1 MIFTAIGTLVA
12 GALFGGSLLA
22 ASLIAGGLAMA
33 AKLGINAYM
42 NRRKS
47 RKYSAV
53 QGEIQYGGDVPV
65 QTLFGI
71 GKTRGHRV
79 FYGKW
84 GSGNKFNGDVFL
96 LANGWCDGL
105 EPYVY
110 FYGSKQTLVERP
122 KIGNETAHYGVAG
135 YDNLISIRF
144 YDGRPG
150 QGVDQKLV
158 NDTRGLGRRWKESS
172 VGAGYTY
179 VVFEREFNVDKFDKG
194 RLEVEWVL
202 RGLRCYD
209 VRKDSSVAGGS
220 GPHRLGN
227 AATYEF
233 SKNPAVQRFN
243 YQIGLRGLISDRSLI
258 GEGKSIGQLDLSTY
272 VASMNVCDE
281 LRAGKTRYTCNLWV
295 TGDDDHTEVLREFE
309 DAMAGFALNRRGL
322 SGVLAGA
329 PQVPVMNIGPDDIPA
344 GREGEISRRKSAFD
358 LFNMMSGQFT
368 SPDSNWGAES
378 LKPIVVNADVSAD
391 GRRRQTSYD
400 FLQVTDADTAQY
412 LLNIRYRQQR
422 KGGKAKIPVSWRVGT
437 EAQEG
442 DWITYDGLTW
452 SVDEWQ
458 VSEDFRFSLVL
469 TETGADIYSEAG
481 IEPGPIVI
489 PPTEPFNPSLLATV
503 QNFNIEVGM
512 IKGAEGFEQ
521 PVVRFSWDPPDD
533 PTIKEVRFRYRVADE
548 FEIFEDQCT
557 EPEAGAYVTGKN
569 ILSGR
574 FYQGQ
579 ATITTVPDRF
589 KSWTPWKTTV
599 APTGMQ
605 SVIVQLEQMKGA
617 VKDVLK
623 NLTSTYDRMDD
634 LVEQLAAA
642 TAVGT
647 GQNILTS
654 AAVVKTTNALAASFL
669 EQSAKIEEVEGQ
681 IVATAGLLAGVQ
693 AQVDDVSASGLLS
706 MTGTTNPANG
716 VFSEVSISAR
726 ASKGGQTAKAA
737 QVYRVVEVNGQLVAE
752 NFLFANR
759 TYFVSETG
767 DVVEIPLAI
776 VNGEVLLKV
785 GRIATAYFDQLM
797 STNGKLVMR
806 GYGDFADIRM
816 FV

>member
-1 MIFTAIGTLVA
+1 MIFTFVGTLVA

-33 AKLGINAYM
+33 AKLGINYYM
-42 NRRKS
+42 NRQKS

-53 QGEIQYGGDVPV
+53 QGQIQYGGDVPV

-84 GSGNKFNGDVFL
+84 GSGNKFNGYVFL
-96 LANGWCDGL
+96 LANGWCNGL

-150 QGVDQKLV
+150 QGIDQKLV
-158 NDTRGLGRRWKESS
+158 NDTRGLGRKWKDTS
-172 VGAGYTY
+172 VGAGLTY

-209 VRKDSSVAGGS
+209 LRKDSSVAGGS
-220 GPHRLGN
+220 GLHRRN
-227 AATYEF
+227 NPATWEF
-233 SKNPAVQRFN
+233 SLNPAVHRLN
-243 YQIGLRGLISDRSLI
+243 YQLGLRGMVSDRTLI

-281 LRAGKTRYTCNLWV
+281 LRAGKTRYTCNVWV

-344 GREGEISRRKSAFD
+344 ERESEISYRKSAFD

-368 SPDSNWGAES
+368 SPESNWGAES

-437 EAQEG
+437 FVQEG

-469 TETGADIYSEAG
+469 TETGSDIYSEAG

-557 EPEAGAYVTGKN
+557 EPEAGEYVTGKN

-589 KSWTPWKTTV
+589 KSWTPWKTSV

-623 NLTSTYDRMDD
+623 NLTSTYDRVDD
-634 LVEQLAAA
+634 LLEQLAAA

-654 AAVVKTTNALAASFL
+654 AAIVKTTNALAASFI

-706 MTGTTNPANG
+706 MTGTTNPTSG
-716 VFSEVSISAR
+716 VFSEVSITAR

-737 QVYRVVEVNGQLVAE
+737 QVYRVVEVDGQLVAE
-752 NFLFANR
+752 NFMFANR

-767 DVVEIPLAI
+767 DVAEIPLAI
-776 VNGEVLLKV
+776 VDGEVLLKV
-785 GRIATAYFDQLM
+785 GRIAKAVFDQLE
-797 STNGKLVMR
+797 STNGKWVQR
-806 GYGDFADIRM
+806 GYGNLADLRI

>member
-1 MIFTAIGTLVA
+1 MIFTFVGTLVA

-122 KIGNETAHYGVAG
+122 KIGNEIAHYGVAG

-172 VGAGYTY
+172 VGSGYTY

-220 GPHRLGN
+220 GSHRLGN

-233 SKNPAVQRFN
+233 SENPAIQRFN

-344 GREGEISRRKSAFD
+344 GREGEISRRKSAFG

-378 LKPIVVNADVSAD
+378 LKPIKVNADISSD
-391 GRRRQTSYD
+391 KRPRQTSYD

-422 KGGKAKIPVSWRVGT
+422 KGGKANIPVSWRVGT
-437 EAQEG
+437 FVQEG
-442 DWITYDGLTW
+442 DWITFDGLTW

-469 TETGADIYSEAG
+469 TETGSDIYSEAG

-533 PTIKEVRFRYRVADE
+533 PTIKEVRFKYRVADE

-557 EPEAGAYVTGKN
+557 EPEAGEYVTGKN

-617 VKDVLK
+617 VKDVMK
-623 NLTSTYDRMDD
+623 SLTSTYDRMDD

-737 QVYRVVEVNGQLVAE
+737 QVYRVVEVDGQLVAE

>member
-84 GSGNKFNGDVFL
+84 GSGNKFNADVFL
-96 LANGWCDGL
+96 LANGWCDAL

-122 KIGNETAHYGVAG
+122 KIGNEVAHYGVAG

-172 VGAGYTY
+172 VAAGYTY

-233 SKNPAVQRFN
+233 TKNPAVQRFN

-281 LRAGKTRYTCNLWV
+281 LRAGKPRYTCNLWV

-329 PQVPVMNIGPDDIPA
+329 PQVPVMNIGPDDIPV

-378 LKPIVVNADVSAD
+378 LKPIVVNADVAAD

-437 EAQEG
+437 FVQEG

-458 VSEDFRFSLVL
+458 VGEDFRFSLVL
-469 TETGADIYSEAG
+469 TETGSDIYSEAG

-489 PPTEPFNPSLLATV
+489 PPTEPFNPSLLSTV

-521 PVVRFSWDPPDD
+521 PVVRFSWDPPED
-533 PTIKEVRFRYRVADE
+533 PTIKEVRFQYRIADE
-548 FEIFEDQCT
+548 FEIFEDLCT
-557 EPEAGAYVTGKN
+557 EPEAGEYVTGKN
-569 ILSGR
+569 VLSGR
-574 FYQGQ
+574 FYQGR

-589 KSWTPWKTTV
+589 KSWSPWKTTV

-623 NLTSTYDRMDD
+623 NLTSTYDRVDD
-634 LVEQLAAA
+634 LLEQLAAA

-654 AAVVKTTNALAASFL
+654 AAIVKTTNALAASFI

-681 IVATAGLLAGVQ
+681 VVATAGLLAGVQ

-706 MTGTTNPANG
+706 MRGVTNPADG
-716 VFSEVSISAR
+716 VLSEVSISAR

-776 VNGEVLLKV
+776 VDGEVLLKV

-797 STNGKLVMR
+797 STNGKWIQR
-806 GYGDFADIRM
+806 GYGNFADLRV